1 MSEDD
6 SPDYDHLLK
15 LLLIGDSAVG
25 KSCLLLRF
33 ADDTFTDTYVSTI
46 GVDFKIRTI
55 TVDGKPVK
63 LQIWD
68 TAGQERFRTITAS
81 YYRGAH
87 GIVLVYDVTD
97 EKTFKNVRNWL
108 NECDRFTSEYVNKLL
123 IGNKCDLEAQR
134 KVQFHTGKEYADTN
148 KMDFMETSAKTNA
161 NVTEAFTLVS
171 EHIIQRLDGKANPA
185 GKSGN
190 VDIKKGRKAGSGDDK
205 GCAC

>member
-1 MSEDD
+1 M
-6 SPDYDHLLK
+6 
-15 LLLIGDSAVG
+15 
-25 KSCLLLRF
+25 
-33 ADDTFTDTYVSTI
+33 
-46 GVDFKIRTI
+46 
-55 TVDGKPVK
+55 
-63 LQIWD
+63 
-68 TAGQERFRTITAS
+68 
-81 YYRGAH
+81 
-87 GIVLVYDVTD
+87 LVYDVTD